1 MRSILISTAIA
12 IAAMAIAITPAAAA
26 ETYTITGTGSGFLGA
41 YEFDNAHFTFTLT
54 GSLANYTSSEGFS
67 VIDPLDA
74 ASFTIAGT
82 AGSLSIATRLYVLDG
97 AAGLSQ
103 AGEGGAD
110 MFDFS
115 TPTIGDMTQHFV
127 VHSNFVYALSQFQD
141 IATTAGGL
149 SFNAASG
156 VTFANGPVPEPAAW
170 TLMVAGF
177 GLIGASLRRRV
188 VAPA

>member
-1 MRSILISTAIA
+1 MRSILVSIA
-12 IAAMAIAITPAAAA
+12 IAATAIAITPAAAA

-74 ASFTIAGT
+74 ATFTIAGT